1 MSRRPS
7 STNSFAESGGFDDA
21 PSGGTDSGSSSGGG
35 RDRDDDDDDPST
47 GAPSGLGGSIP
58 GAPSGG
64 GRDDDD
70 DDRRNDS
77 RASRR
82 VGGTGGRDRD
92 DDDDRRDRGGS
103 DDFRRDQ
110 QASRRVGGSGDPTAS
125 DTRIETFRADTQ
137 ASRRVGGSGDPSDE
151 PVSETVD
158 IGAAADSGQGPRV
171 GISDQ
176 SPFTDVAAAAELD
189 ARTESDVSVSDV
201 RIDDGIA
208 RLSPGAAV
216 NEGLQ
221 RRDRDDDTDT
231 QEELGA
237 LDRAARTYTE
247 RVAQPFGQVVGD
259 ATPATA
265 IEQRAFGTSGT
276 ETLVES
282 TASGVAQ
289 LGNVPG
295 ALAGGR
301 DALQRADRDFER
313 ATFGQATAGP
323 LGSTAFIPG
332 AGTRDVAADLGR
344 DAASAAGAAA
354 SNPLETVG
362 TFFGAAAG
370 GAVGSRAAFGAARRA
385 RSGSST
391 ARSVDEMIVDQ
402 RIILDGGRQ
411 RVDDIEQETIAIE
424 RMADDDGVS
433 RTSEVDD
440 ITDIPGVSRGA
451 PGQTRS
457 TTTAAQR
464 LEAAVDDL
472 EDTETRTRDVDELT
486 ARERADEQIPPAR
499 EFETQRARQAE
510 VERLTER
517 FRQQDADAAAVE
529 RVFGSATADAVGL
542 SLGATTAAAAADEPT
557 EPRDGASAFADRAAE
572 AFGLTASTTAAA
584 ASAPT
589 EPREAGAAEDT
600 AGGFALGG
608 VDTVA
613 DTQQEIAETFGVQQT
628 LGLQQEVATQQEAA
642 TQQELGVQQTVGVQQ
657 EVGLQQEIGV
667 QQLIGTQQT
676 PTITTRPPPTITTTL
691 APPTTTTTR
700 RPPTDGD
707 NRDDEEAIFGVESES
722 GLFDSNIL
730 GGGEAA
736 RDVLGADPVAEG
748 RDPFRL

>member
-7 STNSFAESGGFDDA
+7 SINSYSRSGGFDDA
-21 PSGGTDSGSSSGGG
+21 PSGGTDSGSSSDGG
-35 RDRDDDDDDPST
+35 RDSDDDDDDPST
-47 GAPSGLGGSIP
+47 GASSGLGGSIP

-64 GRDDDD
+64 GRDDD

-92 DDDDRRDRGGS
+92 DDDDDRRDRGGS

-110 QASRRVGGSGDPTAS
+110 QSSRRVGGSGDPTVS
-125 DTRIETFRADTQ
+125 DTRIERATADIN
-137 ASRRVGGSGDPSDE
+137 ASLRVGGSGDPFDE

-189 ARTESDVSVSDV
+189 AQTVSDV
-201 RIDDGIA
+201 GVSDIRIDNSTA

-221 RRDRDDDTDT
+221 RRDRDDDTGGETGD
-231 QEELGA
+231 EPGA
-237 LDRAARTYTE
+237 LDRAARSYTE
-247 RVAQPFGQVVGD
+247 RVAEPIGEVVGD

-265 IEQRAFGTSGT
+265 IEERVTGTNVT
-276 ETLVES
+276 ETFVES
-282 TASGVAQ
+282 TATGVAQ

-295 ALAGGR
+295 ALAGLR
-301 DALQRADRDFER
+301 DATERADQDFGR
-313 ATFGQATAGP
+313 ATLDQTTVGP
-323 LGSTAFIPG
+323 LGSTAFIPTS
-332 AGTRDVAADLGR
+332 GTRDVAGDLAD
-344 DAASAAGAAA
+344 DTVSVASAAA
-354 SNPLETVG
+354 STPIETAG
-362 TFFGAAAG
+362 TAFGAAAG
-370 GAVGSRAAFGAARRA
+370 GAIGSRAAFGAARRA

-391 ARSVDEMIVDQ
+391 ARSVDDMVVDQ
-402 RIILDGGRQ
+402 RIISDGGRQ

-424 RMADDDGVS
+424 RMAEDDGIT
-433 RTSEVDD
+433 RTSDVDD

-451 PGQTRS
+451 PGQSRS
-457 TTTAAQR
+457 TTTAAQQ

-472 EDTETRTRDVDELT
+472 EDTQTRTRDVDELT

-499 EFETQRARQAE
+499 EFETQQARQAE
-510 VERLTER
+510 VDRLTER

-600 AGGFALGG
+600 AGAFALGG

-613 DTQQEIAETFGVQQT
+613 DTQQEIAETFGVQQEV
-628 LGLQQEVATQQEAA
+628 GLQQEAA

-676 PTITTRPPPTITTTL
+676 PTITTRPPPTITTTF

-700 RPPTDGD
+700 RPPTDGE
-707 NRDDEEAIFGVESES
+707 NRAEDELFFGVESES
-722 GLFDSNIL
+722 GLFDSDIL
-730 GGGEAA
+730 GGAEAA
-736 RDVLGADPVAEG
+736 RDVLGSDLVDDG

>member
-7 STNSFAESGGFDDA
+7 SINSYAESGGFESA
-21 PSGGTDSGSSSGGG
+21 PSGGTDSGSS
-35 RDRDDDDDDPST
+35 RD
-47 GAPSGLGGSIP
+47 
-58 GAPSGG
+58 
-64 GRDDDD
+64 DDDD

-92 DDDDRRDRGGS
+92 DDDNDRRDRGGS

-125 DTRIETFRADTQ
+125 DTRIERATADIN
-137 ASRRVGGSGDPSDE
+137 ASLRVGGSGDPFDE
-151 PVSETVD
+151 PVSNTVD

-176 SPFTDVAAAAELD
+176 STFTDVEAAAELD
-189 ARTESDVSVSDV
+189 AQTVSDVGVSDV
-201 RIDDGIA
+201 RIDNSTA

-221 RRDRDDDTDT
+221 RRDRDDDTGGETGD
-231 QEELGA
+231 EPGA
-237 LDRAARTYTE
+237 LDRAARSYTQN
-247 RVAQPFGQVVGD
+247 VAEPIGEVVGD
-259 ATPATA
+259 ATPATE
-265 IEQRAFGTSGT
+265 IEERVTGTNVT
-276 ETLVES
+276 ETFVES
-282 TASGVAQ
+282 TATGVAQ

-295 ALAGGR
+295 ALAGLR
-301 DALQRADRDFER
+301 DATERADQDFGR
-313 ATFGQATAGP
+313 ATLDQTTVGP
-323 LGSTAFIPG
+323 LGSTAFIPTS
-332 AGTRDVAADLGR
+332 GTRDVASDLAD
-344 DAASAAGAAA
+344 DTVSVASAAA
-354 SNPLETVG
+354 STPIETAG
-362 TFFGAAAG
+362 TAFGAAAG
-370 GAVGSRAAFGAARRA
+370 GAIGSRAAFGAARRA
-385 RSGSST
+385 RSSST
-391 ARSVDEMIVDQ
+391 ARSVDDMVVDQ
-402 RIILDGGRQ
+402 RIISDGGRQ